1 MEGSKN
7 IHWLIA
13 LNSRRA
19 IDESVLETVMV
30 TDGNYVLEQQ
40 VSSPLSLHSR

>member
-1 MEGSKN
+1 MKVSLKR
-7 IHWLIA
+7 L
-13 LNSRRA
+13 
-19 IDESVLETVMV
+19 MV